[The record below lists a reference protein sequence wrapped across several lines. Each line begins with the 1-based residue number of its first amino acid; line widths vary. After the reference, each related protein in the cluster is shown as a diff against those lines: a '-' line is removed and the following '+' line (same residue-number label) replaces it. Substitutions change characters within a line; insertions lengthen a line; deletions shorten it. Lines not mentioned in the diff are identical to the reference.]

1 MVKGMYPTSIKEAA
15 CMKAEFP
22 KALLIT
28 GGTDVMVVKKTAD
41 EIIFLNNVADMKQ
54 VKDEKDCISIGAAV
68 CYSDLILD
76 PLVPEMLKQ
85 AIRNIASPAIR
96 SAGTLAGNICN
107 ASPAGDS
114 LPVLYALDAIVVA
127 ASCVEGEIKLR
138 KIAIKDFI
146 LGIRKIDLKDTEIVV
161 AIEIPKSF
169 IEKKP
174 SFYYEKVGARKSEAI
189 SKLSF
194 IGTYTLD
201 KDAIS
206 TKEVISDIRIA
217 FGSVGITAL
226 RFNNIE
232 KKLVGKSKEEIKT
245 VKDEIVDEYM
255 QNIHPIDDQRSTAEY
270 RLTICRNLL
279 NDFLGF

>member
-1 MVKGMYPTSIKEAA
+1 MTTK
-15 CMKAEFP
+15 
-22 KALLIT
+22 
-28 GGTDVMVVKKTAD
+28 
-41 EIIFLNNVADMKQ
+41 
-54 VKDEKDCISIGAAV
+54 
-68 CYSDLILD
+68 
-76 PLVPEMLKQ
+76 
-85 AIRNIASPAIR
+85 
-96 SAGTLAGNICN
+96 
-107 ASPAGDS
+107 
-114 LPVLYALDAIVVA
+114 IVG
-127 ASCVEGEIKLR
+127 S
-138 KIAIKDFI
+138 
-146 LGIRKIDLKDTEIVV
+146 KIDLKDTEIVV

-169 IEKKP
+169 IEKEP
-174 SFYYEKVGARKSEAI
+174 CFYYEKVGARKSEAI

-232 KKLVGKSKEEIKT
+232 KKLIGKSKEEIKT